1 MYPTNYSFWVAYKQ
15 HQYNPTFLKDAGPG
29 QEPQRETALKY
40 VKKWN
45 TCIDV
50 GSQFGFWTRPLLKR
64 FKTVHCFEPNPL
76 FRECFLKNIPLDNVT
91 LHPYGLSNSEHTAHQ
106 SKDGQVL
113 SMGEGSVQ
121 CRTLDSFKFD
131 NVDFIKIDVD
141 GYEHKVLIG
150 AKQTIKKF
158 SPVINIE
165 MKRMKRSLIVFHC
178 TNFLKK
184 RGYKM
189 VKRVKS
195 DEVWVKKVI

>member
-15 HQYNPTFLKDAGPG
+15 HQYLPTFLKDAGPG

-40 VKKWN
+40 VKNWN

-50 GSQFGFWTRPLLKR
+50 GSQFGFWTRPLLKK
-64 FKTVHCFEPNPL
+64 FKTVHCFEPNLL

-91 LHPYGLSNSEHTAHQ
+91 LHPYGLSNNEHTAYQ
-106 SKDGQVL
+106 SKDSQQL
-113 SMGEGSVQ
+113 SMRAGSVQ

-141 GYEHKVLIG
+141 GFEHQVLIG

-158 SPVINIE
+158 NPVINIE
-165 MKRMKRSLIVFHC
+165 MKKMKRSLTVFNC

-184 RGYKM
+184 RGYRM
-189 VKRVKS
+189 AKRVKS

>member
-40 VKKWN
+40 VKNWN

-50 GSQFGFWTRPLLKR
+50 GSQFGFWTRPLLKK
-64 FKTVHCFEPNPL
+64 FKTVHCFEPNLL

-113 SMGEGSVQ
+113 SMKEGSVQ
-121 CRTLDSFKFD
+121 CKTLDSFKFN

-141 GYEHKVLIG
+141 GFEHQVLIG

-158 SPVINIE
+158 NPVINIE
-165 MKRMKRSLIVFHC
+165 MKKMKRSLTVFNC

-184 RGYKM
+184 RGYRM
-189 VKRVKS
+189 AKRVKS
-195 DEVWVKKVI
+195 DEVWVKKII

>member
-1 MYPTNYSFWVAYKQ
+1 MYPTNYSFWVAYKK

-29 QEPQRETALKY
+29 QELQRTTALSY

-45 TCIDV
+45 TCIDI
-50 GSQFGFWTRPLLKR
+50 GSQFGFWTWPLLRR
-64 FKTVHCFEPNPL
+64 FKTVHCFEPNLL

-91 LHPYGLSNSEHTAHQ
+91 LHPYGLSNNEHTAYQ
-106 SKDGQVL
+106 SKDSQQL
-113 SMGEGSVQ
+113 SMRAGSVQ

-158 SPVINIE
+158 NPVINIE
-165 MKRMKRSLIVFHC
+165 MKKMKRSLTVFNC

-184 RGYKM
+184 RGYRM
-189 VKRVKS
+189 AKRVKS
-195 DEVWVKKVI
+195 DEIWVKKVI

>member
-40 VKKWN
+40 VKNWN

-50 GSQFGFWTRPLLKR
+50 GSQFGFWTRPLLKK
-64 FKTVHCFEPNPL
+64 FKTVHCFEPNLL

-113 SMGEGSVQ
+113 SMKEGSVQ
-121 CRTLDSFKFD
+121 CKTLDSFKFS

-141 GYEHKVLIG
+141 GFEHQVLIG

-158 SPVINIE
+158 NPVINIE
-165 MKRMKRSLIVFHC
+165 MKKMKRSLTVFNC

-184 RGYKM
+184 RGYRM
-189 VKRVKS
+189 AKRVKS

>member
-1 MYPTNYSFWVAYKQ
+1 MYPTNYSFWVSYKG
-15 HQYNPTFLKDAGPG
+15 HQNLPTFLKDAGPG
-29 QEPQRETALKY
+29 QEPQRTTALKY

-45 TCIDV
+45 TCIDI
-50 GSQFGFWTRPLLKR
+50 GSQFGFWTRPLLKK
-64 FKTVHCFEPNPL
+64 FKKVHCFEPNAL

-91 LHPYGLSNSEHTAHQ
+91 LHPYGLSDNEHTAHQ

-113 SMGEGSVQ
+113 SMKEGSVQ
-121 CRTLDSFKFD
+121 CRTLDSFKLD

-141 GYEHKVLIG
+141 GFEDKVLIG
-150 AKQTIKKF
+150 AKQTITKF
-158 SPVINIE
+158 EPVINIE
-165 MKRMKRSLIVFHC
+165 MKKMKRSLIVHNC
-178 TNFLKK
+178 SNFLKK

>member
-15 HQYNPTFLKDAGPG
+15 HQYLPTFLKDAGPG
-29 QEPQRETALKY
+29 QEPQRKTALKY
-40 VKKWN
+40 VKNWN

-50 GSQFGFWTRPLLKR
+50 GSQFGFWTRPLLKK
-64 FKTVHCFEPNPL
+64 FKTVHCFEPNLL

-113 SMGEGSVQ
+113 SMKEGSVQ
-121 CRTLDSFKFD
+121 CKTLDSFKFS

-141 GYEHKVLIG
+141 GFEHQVLIG

-158 SPVINIE
+158 NPVINIE
-165 MKRMKRSLIVFHC
+165 MKKMKRSLTVFNC

-184 RGYKM
+184 RGYRM
-189 VKRVKS
+189 AKRVKS
-195 DEVWVKKVI
+195 DEVWVKKII